1 MIFISDINYTSF
13 GRQLVNS
20 FVPTNYGKY
29 SYVDKSDTAR
39 FLTKFAIVIYVI
51 FVAVYLFAVLGYS
64 VEVTGGKFL
73 SEADGY
79 YYRVKNG
86 ELKIDKPI
94 LVDDPANGVYVN
106 ITDRVEYFDG
116 GIDLMLIYK
125 DYEKILLISRTNRI
139 KFSDGSVTGSNYF
152 VPYTTGDRTGNAT
165 PFVNIDGTF
174 IVYVVITGLI
184 FCFFYSHIVE
194 FAAVLYSFIAKL
206 LFRVFKLGTD
216 DEFLKKS
223 CTYALVPA
231 QIIALIAFAVFAVM
245 YGTDFVKG
253 SRHPVYFLIEIIA
266 AVLPLITALLA
277 VFADMK
283 RRENY

>member
-1 MIFISDINYTSF
+1 MNNASF
-13 GRQLVNS
+13 WRQLGNS
-20 FVPTNYGKY
+20 FVPTNYGIF
-29 SYVDKSDTAR
+29 SNVDKSDTAK
-39 FLTKFAIVIYVI
+39 FLTKFAIIVYMIV
-51 FVAVYLFAVLGYS
+51 VAVYLFAILGYS
-64 VEVTGGKFL
+64 VEITGGKFL
-73 SEADGY
+73 SDADGY
-79 YYRVKNG
+79 YYRVENG

-152 VPYTTGDRTGNAT
+152 VPYTIGGGTENAA
-165 PFVNIDGTF
+165 PFVNIGGAF
-174 IVYVVITGLI
+174 IFNVVITGLI

-206 LFRVFKLGTD
+206 LCRVLKLGTD
-216 DEFLKKS
+216 DEFLKKF
-223 CTYALVPA
+223 CIYALVPA
-231 QIIALIAFAVFAVM
+231 QIITLIAFAVFAVM

-253 SRHPVYFLIEIIA
+253 SGHPVYLAIKTAA
-266 AVLPLITALLA
+266 AVLPLIMSLLA

-283 RRENY
+283 RRENYLIY